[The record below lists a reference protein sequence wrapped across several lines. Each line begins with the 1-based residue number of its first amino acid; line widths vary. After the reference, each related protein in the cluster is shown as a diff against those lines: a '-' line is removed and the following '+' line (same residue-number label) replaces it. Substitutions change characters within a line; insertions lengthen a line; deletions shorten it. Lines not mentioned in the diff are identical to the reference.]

1 MLVLQKKWNR
11 SIIRR
16 KLLMGGYKFANIL
29 HSFTSK
35 NTVRIGIDEENVKT
49 FCGIVWYQ
57 QKLYITKIVEAP
69 Y

>member
-1 MLVLQKKWNR
+1 
-11 SIIRR
+11 
-16 KLLMGGYKFANIL
+16 MGGYKFANIL

-57 QKLYITKIVEAP
+57 QKLYITPKLSKRPTER
-69 Y
+69 YS